1 MYSRYVHILCPLLLV
16 VLAGCEIT
24 GPVPDSNELELSLP
38 VGFPYP
44 LIPEYNILTEEKV
57 ALGEQLFFDPILSG
71 DQSVSCSSCHL
82 PELAFTDGKAVS
94 IGIEGKQG
102 IRNSPS
108 LLNVAY
114 QNLLF
119 WDGGSLTLEA
129 QALAPL
135 ESEVE
140 MDASLEDV
148 LNRLS
153 SHSIYPQAFMEV
165 FGEGPAIRTMVNAL
179 AAYQRTLISTGSRYD
194 DFKAGDSLALL
205 PEERMGL
212 SLFEGKAGCASCHSG
227 HLLSNLQFIN
237 NGLAPSSADSGR
249 ARITGLAED
258 FARFKV
264 PSLRNVMTTFPYMH
278 DGRFTTL
285 EQVLNHYNK
294 GGAEV
299 RGKDPRITA
308 LGLNEMEKQAIIAF
322 LATLTDK

>member
-1 MYSRYVHILCPLLLV
+1 MYSRYVHILCLLLIV

-24 GPVPDSNELELSLP
+24 SPIPDSNELELALP

-44 LIPEYNILTEEKV
+44 LIPEYNQLTEEKV

-71 DQSVSCSSCHL
+71 DRTVSCSSCHL
-82 PELAFTDGKAVS
+82 PELAFTDGKVVS
-94 IGIEGKQG
+94 VGIEGKAG
-102 IRNSPS
+102 IRNAPS

-140 MDASLEDV
+140 MDASLEEI

-153 SHSIYPQAFMEV
+153 LHTEYPRAFMEA
-165 FGEGPAIRTMVNAL
+165 FDEGPTIRTLTSAL
-179 AAYQRTLISTGSRYD
+179 AAYQRSLISTGSRYD
-194 DFKAGDSLALL
+194 DFKAGDSLAML
-205 PEERMGL
+205 PIERKGL
-212 SLFEGKAGCASCHSG
+212 ALFEGKAGCVSCHSG
-227 HLLSNLQFIN
+227 HLMSNLEFIN
-237 NGLAPSSADSGR
+237 NGLAPSPSDSGR
-249 ARITGLAED
+249 ARITGLSGD

-264 PSLRNVMTTFPYMH
+264 PSLRNVTITFPYMH

-285 EQVLNHYNK
+285 EQVMEHYNT
-294 GGAEV
+294 GGTQV
-299 RGKDPRITA
+299 RGQDPRIIP
-308 LGLNEMEKQAIIAF
+308 LGLNEQDKQAIIAF
-322 LATLTDK
+322 LASLTDK